1 MLKLIKLVIKNRK
14 VIYNIINQARKVYTN
29 YRMNK
34 NNMKLTVADF
44 VNLSNENDQLKIIK
58 NGKVIKTL
66 RKKAFTPIN
75 KNLGKQ
81 TIVATSA
88 DGNNSQ

>member
-1 MLKLIKLVIKNRK
+1 MLNLIKLVIKNRK

-66 RKKAFTPIN
+66 RKKAFTHIN

-88 DGNNSQ
+88 DGNNIQ